1 MKNKDK
7 IQKNQIRSLARM
19 LTNDVKLFAMA
30 KNIFLKTISDFHR
43 QVKNSESWG
52 ERNDGIH

>member
-1 MKNKDK
+1 
-7 IQKNQIRSLARM
+7 M